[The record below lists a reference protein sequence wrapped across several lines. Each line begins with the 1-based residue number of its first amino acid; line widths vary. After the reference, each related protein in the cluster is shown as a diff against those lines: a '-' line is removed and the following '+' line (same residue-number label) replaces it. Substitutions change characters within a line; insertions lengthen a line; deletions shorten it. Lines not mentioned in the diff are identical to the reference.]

1 MKSKL
6 FFLCLICCLQ
16 ISAQQSSVSGVV
28 SIFNSETRTGK
39 RQYVSNAQ
47 VENDSNKVQPTVTN
61 ENGKFKLIFVGINEK
76 ESVSFVVR
84 KAGLQVVNIDALSA
98 IAGQNDILKISMA
111 NPDSIAEYRR
121 KIYNVGK
128 TEAEKYQERLAIKI
142 NMELIDLKKNGLQ
155 NKNKI
160 AQLEAELSQSEKQ
173 RKKIEEQA
181 QELATKYAPVNLD
194 DVSSLFREAFL
205 LFQKGNLDAAQLLL
219 NQADLPDKIDSILLE
234 EKKIE
239 QTKKDLTE
247 RDSLVKKRKKECC
260 IIAMDSLSNMES
272 LKNEI
277 IKLVMRFIR

>member
-28 SIFNSETRTGK
+28 SIFNSETLTGK

-142 NMELIDLKKNGLQ
+142 NLELIDLKKNGLQ

-234 EKKIE
+234 EKK
-239 QTKKDLTE
+239 LN
-247 RDSLVKKRKKECC
+247 KRKKT
-260 IIAMDSLSNMES
+260 
-272 LKNEI
+272 
-277 IKLVMRFIR
+277 